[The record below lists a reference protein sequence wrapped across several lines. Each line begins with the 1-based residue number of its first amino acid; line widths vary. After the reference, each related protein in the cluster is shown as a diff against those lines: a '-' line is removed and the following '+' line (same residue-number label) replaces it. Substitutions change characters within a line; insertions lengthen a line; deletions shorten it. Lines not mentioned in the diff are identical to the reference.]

1 MGFLTRLAFKNLFRH
16 KLRTFVSIIA
26 ITFAVMIVVFARG
39 YVVGLIDSL
48 SAEHIQY
55 NSGHIKVIARQYWE
69 EERLLP
75 LNYPVDGLAAGGL
88 TEMTVAL
95 RDLEDVE
102 MVIPRLKFG
111 AMISTDEELVTMS
124 GWGVEPEQETVFTKI
139 EDHLAEGRM
148 PRSGRLEVMM
158 GAALLQ
164 KINRR
169 VGDKVTIVF
178 NTAFNSL
185 KGVTFTIVGRME
197 SGIKLLNESVFYL
210 PLDQAQRLLEME
222 GQVTELLLLTTD
234 KKMVPKVLPKV
245 KTLLAEQGEGE
256 VEGERYLA
264 LGYKETSDLI
274 PFMEVAKL
282 IYNQI
287 YIFLVLLACI
297 VVINTML
304 MIVKERTK
312 EIGMMSAMGLE
323 GKEILRL
330 FVTEGAIMGVLGSL
344 IGAGVGA

>member
-26 ITFAVMIVVFARG
+26 IAFAVMIVVFARG

-55 NSGHIKVIARQYWE
+55 NSGHIKVVARQYWE

-88 TEMTVAL
+88 REMTAAL

-111 AMISTDEELVTMS
+111 AMVSTEEELVTMS

-139 EDHLAEGRM
+139 EDYLAEGRM

-158 GAALLQ
+158 GAALLK

-222 GQVTELLLLTTD
+222 GQVTEVLLLTTD
-234 KKMVPKVLPKV
+234 KELVPTVLPKV
-245 KTLLAEQGEGE
+245 KTLLAEQGEI
-256 VEGERYLA
+256 EGERYLA

-274 PFMEVAKL
+274 PFM
-282 IYNQI
+282 
-287 YIFLVLLACI
+287 
-297 VVINTML
+297 
-304 MIVKERTK
+304 
-312 EIGMMSAMGLE
+312 
-323 GKEILRL
+323 
-330 FVTEGAIMGVLGSL
+330 
-344 IGAGVGA
+344 